1 MYQKSTEI
9 LITNG
14 YKREAVQVL
23 KSHARLLKQFAND
36 CHIAEAKHDYLLQV
50 LFPNPFSTFLFFI
63 HLK

>member
-23 KSHARLLKQFAND
+23 KSHARLLTQFAND

-50 LFPNPFSTFLFFI
+50 FPNPFPTFHFSFL
-63 HLK
+63 H